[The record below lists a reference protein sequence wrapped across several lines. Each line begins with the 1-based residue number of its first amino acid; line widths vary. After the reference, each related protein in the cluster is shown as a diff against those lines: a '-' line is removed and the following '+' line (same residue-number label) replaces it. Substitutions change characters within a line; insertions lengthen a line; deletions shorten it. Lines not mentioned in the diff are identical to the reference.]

1 MQTFTDENGNSF
13 ELPKLTLALQEKNN
27 AAKGNTD
34 FKALVKA
41 RYDFLKSVLPSEY
54 LNERL
59 NGKAEASIDIIEL
72 SKLYM
77 LVDNAY
83 WGEERQTQVEVATAQ
98 MEQVKDLVNAANSM
112 AKITNRQGF
121 NRVV

>member
-27 AAKGNTD
+27 AAKGNAD
-34 FKALVKA
+34 FKALVSA
-41 RYDFLKSVLPSEY
+41 RYNFLKAVLPSEY

-59 NGKAEASIDIIEL
+59 NGKTESTIDVVEL

-83 WGEERQTQVEVATAQ
+83 WSEERQKQIESATAQ
-98 MEQVKDLVNAANSM
+98 IEQVKELVNAANSM
-112 AKITNRQGF
+112 AKISNRQGF

>member
-41 RYDFLKSVLPSEY
+41 RYEFLKAVLPTDY

-59 NGKAEASIDIIEL
+59 NGKSEVSIDVIEL

-77 LVDNAY
+77 LVDDAY
-83 WGEERQTQVEVATAQ
+83 WGEERQKQIESATAQ
-98 MEQVKDLVNAANSM
+98 IEQVKDLVNAANSM
-112 AKITNRQGF
+112 AKINNRQGF

>member
-13 ELPKLTLALQEKNN
+13 ELPKLTMALQEKNN

-41 RYDFLKSVLPSEY
+41 RYEFLKAVLPADY

-59 NGKAEASIDIIEL
+59 NGKSEVSIDVIEL

-77 LVDNAY
+77 LVDDAY
-83 WGEERQTQVEVATAQ
+83 WGDERRKQIESATAQ

-112 AKITNRQGF
+112 AKINNRQGF